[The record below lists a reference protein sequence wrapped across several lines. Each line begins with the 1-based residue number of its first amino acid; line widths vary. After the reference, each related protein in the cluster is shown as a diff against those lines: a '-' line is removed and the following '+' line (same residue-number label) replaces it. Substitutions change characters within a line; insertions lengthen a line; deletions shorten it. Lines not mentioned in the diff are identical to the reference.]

1 MPIIPNLS
9 IFIIAKNEG
18 DRLGRTLSA
27 ISSLSDDIL
36 VVDSGSS
43 DDTIEV
49 AKAHGA
55 RVIHNDWPG
64 YGEQKRFAEDNCRN
78 DWLFNLDAD
87 EVVTEELK
95 REIIAAFAKGNLPPQ
110 AFSVPIAEVFPFET
124 IAHKYAYVLEPVRIY
139 HRTIGRYNP
148 SIVHD
153 RVDLAQSAQVTALS
167 GRVLHYSVR
176 SLGEQLIKL
185 NTYADNQALDM
196 ELRGKKYSIIRLL
209 FEFPI
214 AFLKAYIGRRH
225 FLRGTYGF
233 MSAMNYAFYRYLRL
247 AKHWEKRLIS
257 TADTDNSP

>member
-1 MPIIPNLS
+1 MPIIQNLS

-18 DRLGRTLSA
+18 DRIGKTLMA
-27 ISSLSDDIL
+27 IQDLSDDIL

-43 DDTIEV
+43 DNTIEV

-64 YGEQKRFAEDNCRN
+64 YGEQKRFAEDNCRH

-87 EVVTEELK
+87 EVITEELK
-95 REIIAAFAKGNLPPQ
+95 NEIITAFGAPELPPQ
-110 AFSVPIAEVFPFET
+110 AFSIPIAEVFPFET
-124 IAHKYAYVLEPVRIY
+124 TAHKYAYVLEPVRIY
-139 HRTIGRYNP
+139 HRSVGRYNP

-153 RVDLAQSAQVTALS
+153 RVDLIKGTRVSTFH

-176 SLGEQLIKL
+176 SLGEQLVKL
-185 NTYADNQALDM
+185 NAYADNQALDM
-196 ELRGKKYSIIRLL
+196 ELRGKKYSIFRLL

-214 AFLKAYIGRRH
+214 AFIKAYFGRRH
-225 FLRGTYGF
+225 FMRGTFGF

-247 AKHWEKRLIS
+247 AKHWEKRLEQS
-257 TADTDNSP
+257 QKAQNSN

>member
-1 MPIIPNLS
+1 MPNIPNFS

-18 DRLGRTLSA
+18 DRIGKTISA
-27 ISSLSDDIL
+27 ISGLSDDIL

-43 DDTIEV
+43 DDTVSV
-49 AKAHGA
+49 AKAYGA

-64 YGEQKRFAEDNCRN
+64 YGEQKRFAEDNCRHE
-78 DWLFNLDAD
+78 WLLNLDAD
-87 EVVTEELK
+87 EVVTDELK
-95 REIIAAFAKGNLPPQ
+95 QEIIAAFANPNLKPQ

-124 IAHKYAYVLEPVRIY
+124 SAHKYAYVLQPVRIY
-139 HRTIGRYNP
+139 HKAIGRYNP

-153 RVDLAQSAQVTALS
+153 RVDLHQGTDVGQLR

-185 NTYADNQALDM
+185 NNYADNQAIDM
-196 ELRGKKYSIIRLL
+196 ELRGKKYSVFRLL
-209 FEFPI
+209 FEFPL
-214 AFLKAYIGRRH
+214 AFFKAYIGRRH

-233 MSAMNYAFYRYLRL
+233 MSAMNYGFYRYLRL

-257 TADTDNSP
+257 KAKAPK

>member
-18 DRLGRTLSA
+18 DRIGRTLMA
-27 ISSLSDDIL
+27 VQDLSDDIL

-43 DDTIEV
+43 DNTIEV
-49 AKAHGA
+49 AIAHGA

-64 YGEQKRFAEDNCRN
+64 YGEQKRFAEDNCRH

-87 EVVTEELK
+87 EVITDELK
-95 REIIAAFAKGNLPPQ
+95 SEIIAALGDSELSPQ
-110 AFSVPIAEVFPFET
+110 AFSIPIAEVFPFET
-124 IAHKYAYVLEPVRIY
+124 AAHKYAYVLEPVRIY
-139 HRTIGRYNP
+139 HRSVGRYNP

-153 RVDLAQSAQVTALS
+153 RVDLIKGTRVSAFH

-176 SLGEQLIKL
+176 SLGEQLVKL
-185 NTYADNQALDM
+185 NAYADNQAMDM
-196 ELRGKKYSIIRLL
+196 ELRGKKYSIFRLL

-214 AFLKAYIGRRH
+214 AFIKAYFGRRH
-225 FLRGTYGF
+225 FLRGTFGF

-247 AKHWEKRLIS
+247 AKHWEKRLAES
-257 TADTDNSP
+257 QKAQNSN